1 MSFFFF
7 QAEDGIRDVAV
18 TGVQTCALPISF
30 PFQRTTD
37 VEMKPV
43 PLTVRVKV
51 APPAVAPV
59 GEIEVMAGTGFDGI
73 GTGVGAGVGAPPQ
86 AVRNMARESSGR
98 RSLTFSVN
106 RFSMSPPSCTSADGN
121 RANAPTILEFLRTV
135 KERNLISCRN
145 ASGRAIAR
153 SEEHT

>member
-1 MSFFFF
+1 
-7 QAEDGIRDVAV
+7 
-18 TGVQTCALPISF
+18 
-30 PFQRTTD
+30 
-37 VEMKPV
+37 MKPV

-73 GTGVGAGVGAPPQ
+73 GTGVGAGAGVGAPPQ

-135 KERNLISCRN
+135 NERNLISCRN
-145 ASGRAIAR
+145 ASGVAIA
-153 SEEHT
+153 